1 VKCPLFTA
9 SEIMYQVGYND
20 ERSFR
25 RSLNVIVDCLPSN
38 TAQNLK
44 CDSRNITFNE
54 EAPGNDK
61 TNLSMIVAVMKIRH
75 MRVTMNRRL
84 VSVPM
89 SMRFS
94 GWIGRQVLMLMMFI
108 VTMSMLVFQGFM

>member
-1 VKCPLFTA
+1 
-9 SEIMYQVGYND
+9 M
-20 ERSFR
+20 
-25 RSLNVIVDCLPSN
+25 
-38 TAQNLK
+38 
-44 CDSRNITFNE
+44 
-54 EAPGNDK
+54 
-61 TNLSMIVAVMKIRH
+61 AVMKIRH